1 MVKKKRQI
9 KHGEGFGG
17 RTRLWVTR
25 YNLDSVTGIGNQGFG
40 DIRSYRPMLAF
51 LPFFAFSPFFFF
63 FLEPF
68 FFFIEYKEYKRKRIY
83 RENRLLLVQS
93 CEETCSR
100 EEQKQWKRVFL

>member
-1 MVKKKRQI
+1 MVKKRQI
-9 KHGEGFGG
+9 KHGEGLGG

-51 LPFFAFSPFFFF
+51 LPFFCLFAFFFFF
-63 FLEPF
+63 FLESF
-68 FFFIEYKEYKRKRIY
+68 LFLFIEYKRKRIY